1 MSLFGLIFGA
11 LAAGNAV
18 KEKITYFDDEAYKA
32 DSNNP
37 NITITELVRRRNS
50 GYYTKVL
57 TPSNREQK
65 EIYELKQQLE
75 WIYDH
80 RKDAFRRRKQDLWW
94 IDFNKDLVE
103 IEARTAEPI
112 KEGVRTN
119 FSMLVEE
126 LETTKKRFEIS
137 EKMLKED
144 CEDFI
149 RTESKLRQL
158 DPTYKRTEEVE
169 AFAKNVEEFLKEH
182 RGK

>member
-65 EIYELKQQLE
+65 EIY
-75 WIYDH
+75 
-80 RKDAFRRRKQDLWW
+80 R
-94 IDFNKDLVE
+94 
-103 IEARTAEPI
+103 
-112 KEGVRTN
+112 
-119 FSMLVEE
+119 
-126 LETTKKRFEIS
+126 
-137 EKMLKED
+137 
-144 CEDFI
+144 
-149 RTESKLRQL
+149 
-158 DPTYKRTEEVE
+158 
-169 AFAKNVEEFLKEH
+169 
-182 RGK
+182 